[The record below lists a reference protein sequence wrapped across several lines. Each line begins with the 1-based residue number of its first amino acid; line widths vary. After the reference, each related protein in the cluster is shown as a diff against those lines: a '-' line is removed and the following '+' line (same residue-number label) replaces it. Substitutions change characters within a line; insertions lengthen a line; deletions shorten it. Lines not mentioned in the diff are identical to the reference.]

1 MEYSN
6 AFEPDVVIVEDSN
19 AGYEFFSYVAGSK
32 GWKTVS
38 AEGKSNIFKEL
49 GQFTNNKVLVIADGA
64 AFGPEMDRV
73 MKRLS
78 TRRDS
83 ILYLPES
90 FEWLILISGVVKDGD
105 ISRILDNPSEY
116 IESGKYMS
124 WEQFFTALLV
134 EKTRD
139 SYLKYAKSKLNIS
152 YKNETIVQKI
162 IDEIP
167 EGLGFV
173 KYSV

>member
-1 MEYSN
+1 
-6 AFEPDVVIVEDSN
+6 
-19 AGYEFFSYVAGSK
+19 
-32 GWKTVS
+32 
-38 AEGKSNIFKEL
+38 
-49 GQFTNNKVLVIADGA
+49 
-64 AFGPEMDRV
+64 
-73 MKRLS
+73 
-78 TRRDS
+78 
-83 ILYLPES
+83 
-90 FEWLILISGVVKDGD
+90 
-105 ISRILDNPSEY
+105 
-116 IESGKYMS
+116 MS
-124 WEQFFTALLV
+124 WEQFFTVLLV

>member
-1 MEYSN
+1 MVCALPWLPVPGCSGFSN
-6 AFEPDVVIVEDSN
+6 SPGFSVSSGFSDSP
-19 AGYEFFSYVAGSK
+19 GFSAHWGLTPLWHY
-32 GWKTVS
+32 
-38 AEGKSNIFKEL
+38 
-49 GQFTNNKVLVIADGA
+49 
-64 AFGPEMDRV
+64 
-73 MKRLS
+73 
-78 TRRDS
+78 
-83 ILYLPES
+83 YLPES